1 MWATNIKPRLIQAAK
16 TFSQAWTACALM
28 MVQGNLSVFT
38 WHHAATAASTGFYA
52 ALGVLLA
59 LHLRPDAGKWFIAWA
74 TGIVTTFADRLMHST
89 HFGSDMT
96 EAILTGF
103 GAFLLAII
111 FDATRFDRD

>member
-1 MWATNIKPRLIQAAK
+1 MWVSNIKPRLIQAAK

-28 MVQGNLSVFT
+28 MVQGNLSAFT
-38 WHHAATAASTGFYA
+38 WHHAATATSTGLYA

-59 LHLRPDAGKWFIAWA
+59 IHLRPDAGKWFIAWA
-74 TGIVTTFADRLMHST
+74 TGIVTTFADRLMHSS
-89 HFGSDMT
+89 HFGGDMT
-96 EAILTGF
+96 EAVLTGF

>member
-1 MWATNIKPRLIQAAK
+1 MWTAKIKPRLIQAIK

-28 MVQGNLSVFT
+28 MVQGNLSVFS
-38 WHHAATAASTGFYA
+38 WHHAATATSTGFYA

-59 LHLRPDAGKWFIAWA
+59 IHLRPDAGKWFIAWA
-74 TGIVTTFADRLMHST
+74 TGIVTTFAERLMHSSQ
-89 HFGSDMT
+89 FGGDMT
-96 EAILTGF
+96 EALLTGF